1 MQRNMIFKK
10 IIPLSLLGRSIII
23 IFVPIIILMI
33 VTSLI
38 FYQTSWN
45 IISKRLT
52 ESVVADINVIVKL
65 IDQNLKTEAINI
77 AKEDFKMKINI
88 QENSLIDQ
96 MIFQEQRGI
105 LSKRLKQALIKLKKP
120 FFYDLSKIDKG
131 VIIIIQ
137 LGDDL
142 LIISVDKDRLYSETA
157 FVFLLWML
165 FASIIL
171 LFFSYFFMNK
181 QIRPLKR
188 LAIIAETFGR
198 GLDAPELQSSG
209 ASEIRQTANAFN
221 QMRTRIK
228 RFLKQRTDMLA
239 GVSHDLRTPLTRMK
253 LQLSLLKEEK
263 AKKELELD
271 INEMTAMLDSYV
283 SFVRSEA
290 PEPIENI
297 NLNSLIKEILKN
309 IDQEIIEIIFQET
322 NVIKT
327 SGRPV
332 QLKRAFQNIIDNSI
346 RYSHKLNIEICIN
359 DDGCCI
365 VIEDDGPGIPN
376 KNFEDV
382 FKPFFTLDPSRNK
395 LKGESGLGLS
405 ITRDIIR
412 AHGGEIKLDKSKF
425 GGLKS
430 VIELPT

>member
-105 LSKRLKQALIKLKKP
+105 LSKRLKQALINLNKP

-221 QMRTRIK
+221 HMRTRIK

-309 IDQEIIEIIFQET
+309 IDQKIIEIIFQER

-359 DDGCCI
+359 DDDCCI

-430 VIELPT
+430 VIELPI

>member
-1 MQRNMIFKK
+1 MILKK
-10 IIPLSLLGRSIII
+10 FIPQSLLGRSIII
-23 IFVPIIILMI
+23 IFVPIIVLVLI
-33 VTSLI
+33 TSII

-52 ESVVADINVIVKL
+52 QSVVADINVIVKL
-65 IDQNLKTEAINI
+65 IEKDLEFEAIQI
-77 AKEDFKMKINI
+77 AREDFKMEIRIKENENI
-88 QENSLIDQ
+88 VNN
-96 MIFQEQRGI
+96 FTKKQRGI
-105 LSKRLKQALIKLKKP
+105 LSNRLRQALVELDIP
-120 FFYDLSKIDKG
+120 FFYDLSNIDEGVKIILQIKENQYLF
-131 VIIIIQ
+131 IK
-137 LGDDL
+137 
-142 LIISVDKDRLYSETA
+142 VDKDRLYSETA
-157 FVFLLWML
+157 FVFLLWMI
-165 FASIIL
+165 FASIL
-171 LFFSYFFMNK
+171 LLLFSYFFMNK

-188 LAIIAETFGR
+188 LSIIAETFGR
-198 GLDAPELQSSG
+198 GLDAPELKASG

-253 LQLSLLKEEK
+253 LQLSLLKDEK

-297 NLNSLIKEILKN
+297 NINKLLKEIIKN
-309 IDQEIIEIIFQET
+309 IDLNNFKLKFLEKNI
-322 NVIKT
+322 IKT
-327 SGRPV
+327 SGRPI
-332 QLKRAFQNIIDNSI
+332 QLKRAIQNIIDNSL
-346 RYSHKLNIEICIN
+346 RYSDELYIEILSN
-359 DDGCCI
+359 DDGCI
-365 VIEDDGPGIPN
+365 LIIEDNGPGIPD
-376 KNFEDV
+376 KNYEDV
-382 FKPFFTLDPSRNK
+382 FKPFFSLDPSRNK

-412 AHGGEIKLDKSKF
+412 SHGGDIKLSKSNY

-430 VIELPT
+430 QIELPI

>member
-142 LIISVDKDRLYSETA
+142 LIIRVDKDRLYSETA

-346 RYSHKLNIEICIN
+346 RYSYKLNIEIYIN
-359 DDGCCI
+359 DNGCCI
-365 VIEDDGPGIPN
+365 VIEDNGPGIPN

-412 AHGGEIKLDKSKF
+412 AHGGEIRLDKSKF

>member
-1 MQRNMIFKK
+1 MIFKK

-23 IFVPIIILMI
+23 IFVPIIVLVII
-33 VTSLI
+33 TSII

-52 ESVVADINVIVKL
+52 ESVVADINVLVKL
-65 IDQNLKTEAINI
+65 IDKNLEFETIQI
-77 AKEDFKMKINI
+77 AKEDFKMTIKILESANI
-88 QENSLIDQ
+88 NKSSYKK
-96 MIFQEQRGI
+96 QRGI
-105 LSKRLKQALIKLKKP
+105 LSNRLKQALVNLDIP
-120 FFYDLSKIDKG
+120 FAYDLSNIDDGVKI
-131 VIIIIQ
+131 ILQ
-137 LGDDL
+137 LKKNKYL
-142 LIISVDKDRLYSETA
+142 LINVDKDRLYSETA
-157 FVFLLWML
+157 FVFLLWMI
-165 FASIIL
+165 FASILL

-198 GLDAPELQSSG
+198 GLDAPELKSSG
-209 ASEIRQTANAFN
+209 ALEIKQTTNAFN
-221 QMRTRIK
+221 LMRTRIK

-253 LQLSLLKEEK
+253 LQLSLLKDQK

-283 SFVRSEA
+283 SFVRSET

-297 NLNSLIKEILKN
+297 NLNKLLKDIIKN
-309 IDQEIIEIIFQET
+309 IDFEKHNIRFIEKNI
-322 NVIKT
+322 IKT
-327 SGRPV
+327 SGRPL
-332 QLKRAFQNIIDNSI
+332 QLKRAIQNIIDNSI
-346 RYSHKLNIEICIN
+346 RYSNKLNIEIFLN
-359 DDGCCI
+359 DDGCVI
-365 VIEDDGPGIPN
+365 VIEDNGPGIPI
-376 KNFEDV
+376 KNYEDV
-382 FKPFFTLDPSRNK
+382 FKPFFSLDPSRNK

-412 AHGGEIKLDKSKF
+412 AHGGEIKLSKSSY

-430 VIELPT
+430 LIQLPI